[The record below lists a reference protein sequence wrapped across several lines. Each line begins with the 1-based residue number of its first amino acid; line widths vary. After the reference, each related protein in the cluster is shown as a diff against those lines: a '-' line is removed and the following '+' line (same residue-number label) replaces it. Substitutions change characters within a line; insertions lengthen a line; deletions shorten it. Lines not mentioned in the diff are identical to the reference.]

1 MANNILAFSPE
12 YWSMRIQRLLKK
24 SLVSREIANM
34 EERALLS
41 NGVKVHRPYHSEIRV
56 NTYTKGTAVTPQDV
70 TATDEYL
77 TVDQTKEATVYVD
90 QIDVIQNKYD
100 TANVLTERIA
110 YQLKRDID
118 GAFLGQVVNASYTM
132 DDADLGGTSGT
143 SITVTT
149 SNIVKLFALAEAKM
163 NQNNI
168 EDTKPWY
175 AVITPAVK
183 AVVQQSLI
191 FNGFRKADDGLDG
204 VFLGNGFMG
213 RYMNFN
219 IYSSNNV
226 LHTMVLTSSAA
237 PTATNTVT
245 IAGVVFTF
253 VSSVGSTA
261 GNVLFTDEATS
272 LDNLAKAINGSAGAG
287 TNYIAVSD
295 ANRTILSNLGIV
307 ATSDSTHTVT
317 ITTQGPVTYA
327 ETHAAATFGTQYAQL
342 LFGQMNTI
350 DMVIQQDVTVQ
361 QNKVPDKTGYN
372 YLCFDLYGIKT
383 FTEGA
388 NRNMKVKVVA

>member
-1 MANNILAFSPE
+1 MANNLTAFSPE
-12 YWSMRIQRLLKK
+12 YRSNRIQRLLKK

-41 NGVKVHRPYHSEIRV
+41 NGIKVHRPYHSDIKV
-56 NTYTKGTAVTPQDV
+56 NTYTKGTAVTPQDI

-100 TANVLTERIA
+100 QANVLTERIA
-110 YQLKRDID
+110 YALKRDID
-118 GAFLGQVVNASYTM
+118 GAFLAQVVNASYTM
-132 DDADLGGTSGT
+132 DDADFGWTSWVA
-143 SITVTT
+143 ITPST

-168 EDTKPWY
+168 EDTKPRY

-183 AVVQQSLI
+183 AIVQQSLI
-191 FNGFRKADDGLDG
+191 FNGFRKADEGLDG
-204 VFLGNGFMG
+204 MFMWNGFMG

-226 LHTMVLTSSAA
+226 LHTCVLTSSSA
-237 PTATNTVT
+237 PTATNTVVVN
-245 IAGVVFTF
+245 GVTFTF
-253 VSSVGSTA
+253 VSSLGTTA
-261 GNVLFTDEATS
+261 GNVLFSTEANS
-272 LDNLAKAINGSAGAG
+272 LDNLASAINGGSWAG
-287 TNYIAVSD
+287 TTYVEVSAADRLKLNQAWVAAVSD
-295 ANRTILSNLGIV
+295 A
-307 ATSDSTHTVT
+307 THTVT
-317 ITTQGPVTYA
+317 ITSQWPITYS
-327 ETHAAATFGTQYAQL
+327 ETHAAGSFGTQYAQC

-388 NRNMKVKVVA
+388 VRNMKVKIAV

>member
-1 MANNILAFSPE
+1 MAFSPE
-12 YWSMRIQRLLKK
+12 YRSNRIQRLLKK

-41 NGVKVHRPYHSEIRV
+41 NWVKVHRPYHSDIRV
-56 NTYTKGTAVTPQDV
+56 NTYTKGTAVTPQDI

-100 TANVLTERIA
+100 TANQLTDRISYA
-110 YQLKRDID
+110 LKRDID
-118 GAFLGQVVNASYTM
+118 GAFLAQVVNTTLSM
-132 DDADLGGTSGT
+132 DDADLGGTSGVA
-143 SITVTT
+143 ITVTT
-149 SNIVKLFALAEAKM
+149 SNIVKMFALAEAKM

-168 EDTKPWY
+168 EDTKPRY
-175 AVITPAVK
+175 AVITPMVK
-183 AVVQQSLI
+183 AIVQQSLI

-204 VFLGNGFMG
+204 MFLGNGFMG

-226 LHTMVLTSSAA
+226 LHTQVLTS
-237 PTATNTVT
+237 TTDGTNTNTVT
-245 IAGVVFTF
+245 IGGVVFTLLTTL
-253 VSSVGSTA
+253 GTTA
-261 GNVLFTDEATS
+261 GNVALGANEAAT
-272 LDNLAKAINGSAGAG
+272 LDNLASAINGSAGAG
-287 TNYIAVSD
+287 TTYIEVSA
-295 ANRTILSNLGIV
+295 ANRLTLNLQGV
-307 ATSDSTHTVT
+307 AALSDSVHTLT
-317 ITTQGPVTYA
+317 LTSQWPITCS
-327 ETHAAATFGTQYAQL
+327 ETMAAGSWGTQYAQC
-342 LFGQMNTI
+342 LFGQMNSI

-372 YLCFDLYGIKT
+372 YLIYDLYGIKM
-383 FTEGA
+383 FTRDGA